1 MQNFISISLS
11 NKKKMKNALFIVF
24 IIFILFTVRLA
35 YIQFVWGAELSEK
48 ALDQQAQSR
57 SITAKRGTL
66 YDSTGKYI
74 LAESSSVES
83 VSINPTNIS
92 AENKDKIAKA
102 LSNIFELDY
111 EKVSKKVHKRSSIES
126 IVKKVDKSKADE
138 LRNWIET
145 NRITTGINIDEDSKR
160 YYPYG
165 DLAAQV
171 IGFCGS
177 DNQGLDGV
185 EAKYD
190 DELKG
195 KNGRINRQTNAAG
208 VSLGDEDYVSA
219 TNGNNLFLTIDMT
232 IQSIVEKYLEEACID
247 NICTDGGSIIA
258 MDPRNG
264 DILAMA
270 NYPSYNLN
278 TPYEPY
284 TDELKANWASLDA
297 TEKTTTLQ
305 GMWRNKA
312 ISDTYEPGSVFKTVT
327 ASAALEEGLV
337 TNIDQQGQFCCTGSI
352 EVSGTRIK
360 CWRYYRPHGPE
371 SLRLALMNSCN
382 PVFIGL
388 GQKIGVTKYYE
399 YLRKFGL
406 FSKTGI
412 RLPGEANS
420 IFVKE
425 EKAGPVELATIS
437 FGQRF
442 EITPLQMI
450 TAVSSI
456 ANKGVYIKP
465 RIVKSI
471 QNSVTGEIAEMPVE
485 TGEQIIS
492 KENAEKVL
500 SMMNSVVSEG
510 TGKNAK
516 VEGYE
521 VGGKTGTSE
530 DGVNTGKYVTSFCG
544 VAETDNP
551 SIVLLITLYNP
562 TGEGGHQG
570 GGVAA
575 PVGGKIFSEVL
586 PYLSNK

>member
-1 MQNFISISLS
+1 MPISLS
-11 NKKKMKNALFIVF
+11 NKKKMRNGLFMVLV
-24 IIFILFTVRLA
+24 IFTLLTTRLC
-35 YIQFVWGAELSEK
+35 YIQFVWGTELSEK
-48 ALDQQAQSR
+48 AGTQQSQSR
-57 SITAKRGTL
+57 TITAKRGTI

-74 LAESSSVES
+74 LAESSSVEAIS
-83 VSINPTNIS
+83 VNPTLIYEKVKEKV
-92 AENKDKIAKA
+92 ARA
-102 LSNIFELDY
+102 LSEIFELDY
-111 EKVSKKVHKRSSIES
+111 DKVLKKVSKRSSIET
-126 IVKKVDKSKADE
+126 IVKKVDKEHADK
-138 LRNWIET
+138 LRVWMEENNIS
-145 NRITTGINIDEDSKR
+145 TGINIDEDSKR

-165 DLAAQV
+165 SVAAQI

-177 DNQGLDGV
+177 DNQGLDGI

-190 DELKG
+190 TDLKG
-195 KNGRINRQTNAAG
+195 KNGKINRQTNAAG
-208 VSLGDEDYVSA
+208 ASLGDENYVA
-219 TNGNNLFLTIDMT
+219 AIDGNNLFLTIDFT
-232 IQSIVEKYLEEACID
+232 IQSIVEKYLKEACID

-258 MDPRNG
+258 MNPRNG

-270 NYPSYNLN
+270 NYPSYDLN

-284 TDELKANWASLDA
+284 TDEQKATWNTLESA
-297 TEKTTTLQ
+297 EKTATLQ
-305 GMWRNKA
+305 RMWRNKA

-327 ASAALEEGLV
+327 SSAALEEGIV

-406 FSKTGI
+406 FNKTGI
-412 RLPGEANS
+412 KLPGEANS

-471 QNSVTGEIAEMPVE
+471 QNSTTGEITEMPIE
-485 TGEQIIS
+485 TGERIIS

-510 TGKNAK
+510 TGKNAR
-516 VEGYE
+516 VEGYQ

-551 SIVLLITLYNP
+551 KIVLLITLYNP

-575 PVGGKIFSEVL
+575 PVGGKILSEVL
-586 PYLSNK
+586 PYLDSKK

>member
-1 MQNFISISLS
+1 MPISLS
-11 NKKKMKNALFIVF
+11 NKKKMRNGLFMVLV
-24 IIFILFTVRLA
+24 IFTLLTTRLC
-35 YIQFVWGAELSEK
+35 YIQFVWGTELSEK
-48 ALDQQAQSR
+48 AGTQQSQSR
-57 SITAKRGTL
+57 TITAKRGTI

-74 LAESSSVES
+74 LAESSSVEAIS
-83 VSINPTNIS
+83 VNPTLIY
-92 AENKDKIAKA
+92 EKDKEKVARA
-102 LSNIFELDY
+102 LSEIFELDY
-111 EKVSKKVHKRSSIES
+111 DKVLKKVSKRSSIET
-126 IVKKVDKSKADE
+126 IAKKVDKEHADK
-138 LRNWIET
+138 LRVWMEENNIS
-145 NRITTGINIDEDSKR
+145 TGINIDEDSKR

-165 DLAAQV
+165 SVAAQI

-177 DNQGLDGV
+177 DNQGLDGI

-190 DELKG
+190 TDLKG
-195 KNGRINRQTNAAG
+195 KNGKINRQTNAAG
-208 VSLGDEDYVSA
+208 ASLGDENYVA
-219 TNGNNLFLTIDMT
+219 AIDGNNLFLTIDFT
-232 IQSIVEKYLEEACID
+232 IQSIVEKYLKEACID

-258 MDPRNG
+258 MNPRNG

-270 NYPSYNLN
+270 NYPSYDLN

-284 TDELKANWASLDA
+284 TDEQKATWNTLESA
-297 TEKTTTLQ
+297 EKTATLQ
-305 GMWRNKA
+305 RMWRNKA

-327 ASAALEEGLV
+327 SSAALEEGIV

-406 FSKTGI
+406 FNKTGI
-412 RLPGEANS
+412 KLPGEANS

-471 QNSVTGEIAEMPVE
+471 QNSTTGEITEMPIE
-485 TGEQIIS
+485 TGERIIS

-510 TGKNAK
+510 TGKNAR
-516 VEGYE
+516 VEGYQ

-551 SIVLLITLYNP
+551 KIVLLITLYNP

-575 PVGGKIFSEVL
+575 PVGGKILSEVL
-586 PYLSNK
+586 PYLDSKK

>member
-1 MQNFISISLS
+1 MQISLT
-11 NKKKMKNALFIVF
+11 NKKKMKNALFIVI
-24 IIFILFTVRLA
+24 IIFILLTIRLG
-35 YIQFVWGAELSEK
+35 YIQLVWGAELSYK
-48 ALDQQAQSR
+48 AGEQQSQSR
-57 SITAKRGTL
+57 NVTAKRGTI
-66 YDSTGKYI
+66 YDSTGKHV
-74 LAESSSVES
+74 LATSSSVEA
-83 VSINPTNIS
+83 VTVNPTNIA
-92 AENKDKIAKA
+92 AENKEKVAHK
-102 LSNIFELDY
+102 LSEIFELDY
-111 EKVSKKVHKRSSIES
+111 EKVYKKVSKRSSIET
-126 IVKKVDKSKADE
+126 IAKRVEKDKTDE
-138 LRNWIET
+138 LREWMEET
-145 NRITTGINIDEDSKR
+145 GITSGINIDEDSKR

-195 KNGRINRQTNAAG
+195 KNGKIERQTNAAG
-208 VSLGDEDYVSA
+208 ESLGGEDYVPA
-219 TNGNNLFLTIDMT
+219 TDGNNLILTIDMT

-258 MDPRNG
+258 MNPQNG

-270 NYPSYNLN
+270 TYPSYNLN
-278 TPYEPY
+278 TPYEPN
-284 TDELKANWASLDA
+284 TDDVKSAWEGMDQESRTA
-297 TEKTTTLQ
+297 TLQ

-327 ASAALEEGLV
+327 ASAALEEGYV
-337 TNIDQQGQFCCTGSI
+337 TDIDQSGQFCCTGGI
-352 EVSGTRIK
+352 EVAGTRIK
-360 CWRYYRPHGPE
+360 CWRYYRPHGSE
-371 SLRLALMNSCN
+371 SLRQGLMNSCN

-412 RLPGEANS
+412 QLPGEANS

-442 EITPLQMI
+442 EITPLQMV

-456 ANKGVYIKP
+456 ANKGTYIKP
-465 RIVKSI
+465 RIVRSI
-471 QNSVTGEIAEMPVE
+471 QNSTTGEITDMPIE

-510 TGKNAK
+510 TGKNAR

-551 SIVLLITLYNP
+551 EIVLLITLYNP

-570 GGVAA
+570 GVWF
-575 PVGGKIFSEVL
+575 I
-586 PYLSNK
+586 LSLHFKQHSKSLTI

>member
-1 MQNFISISLS
+1 MPISLS
-11 NKKKMKNALFIVF
+11 NKKKMRNGLFMVLV
-24 IIFILFTVRLA
+24 IFTLLTTRLC
-35 YIQFVWGAELSEK
+35 YIQFVWGTELSEK
-48 ALDQQAQSR
+48 AGTQQSQSR
-57 SITAKRGTL
+57 TITAKRGTI

-74 LAESSSVES
+74 LAESSSVEAIS
-83 VSINPTNIS
+83 VNPTLIH
-92 AENKDKIAKA
+92 EKDKEKVAKA
-102 LSNIFELDY
+102 LSEIFELDY
-111 EKVSKKVHKRSSIES
+111 DKVLKKISKRSSIET
-126 IVKKVDKSKADE
+126 IVKKVDKEHSDK
-138 LRNWIET
+138 LRIWMEEN
-145 NRITTGINIDEDSKR
+145 NITTGINIDEDSKR

-165 DLAAQV
+165 SLAAQI

-177 DNQGLDGV
+177 DNQGLDGI

-190 DELKG
+190 SDLKG
-195 KNGRINRQTNAAG
+195 KNGKINRQTNAAG
-208 VSLGDEDYVSA
+208 ASLGDENYVA
-219 TNGNNLFLTIDMT
+219 AIDGNNLYLTIDFT
-232 IQSIVEKYLEEACID
+232 IQSIVEKYLKEACID
-247 NICTDGGSIIA
+247 NVCTDGGSIIA

-284 TDELKANWASLDA
+284 TDEQKATWNTLESA
-297 TEKTTTLQ
+297 EKTATLQ

-327 ASAALEEGLV
+327 SSAALEEGIV
-337 TNIDQQGQFCCTGSI
+337 TNIDQQGQFCCTGAI
-352 EVSGTRIK
+352 EVAGTRIK

-406 FSKTGI
+406 FNKTGI
-412 RLPGEANS
+412 KLPGEANS

-471 QNSVTGEIAEMPVE
+471 QNSTTGEITEMPIE
-485 TGEQIIS
+485 TGERIIS

-510 TGKNAK
+510 TGKNAR
-516 VEGYE
+516 VEGYQ

-530 DGVNTGKYVTSFCG
+530 DGVNTNKYVTSFIG
-544 VAETDNP
+544 TA
-551 SIVLLITLYNP
+551 SISDPEVVILITLYNP

-570 GGVAA
+570 GAWF
-575 PVGGKIFSEVL
+575 IFVL
-586 PYLSNK
+586 HIAKTNMVII